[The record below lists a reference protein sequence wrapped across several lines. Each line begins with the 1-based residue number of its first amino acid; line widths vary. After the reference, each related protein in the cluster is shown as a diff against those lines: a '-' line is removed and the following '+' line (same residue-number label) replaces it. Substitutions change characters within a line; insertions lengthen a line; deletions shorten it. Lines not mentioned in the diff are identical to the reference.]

1 MKKVIILT
9 YLVVLGSFANAQQD
23 PQFTMFMFDRVSY
36 NPAAAGID
44 GVLNITAFYRN
55 QWNGFEGAPSTGLI
69 NASSPIFSI
78 NSGVG
83 LSLYFDEIGQTSTI
97 NGLLSYNYQLKVGS
111 GMKLSLG
118 LAVGMYNS
126 KVGTN
131 WIATDGVDNDSA
143 IPITGES
150 STAFDASF
158 GVVLRSEQLY
168 VGLSATHLT
177 GGDLTNVNVVL
188 TQHFYFEAGYDFIL
202 GDAFKLTP
210 NVLVK
215 TDFVSTQ
222 FDINLTAMWNNIVW
236 LGVSY
241 RFEDAVAPMVG
252 LQFPVG
258 KSGEIRIGYS
268 YDVTISELK
277 NYSSGTNEIFI
288 NYNMSLGKPL
298 DKTKYKNVRF
308 L

>member
-1 MKKVIILT
+1 MVI
-9 YLVVLGSFANAQQD
+9 GSFVNAQQD

-44 GVLNITAFYRN
+44 GVLNVTAFYRN
-55 QWNGFEGAPSTGLI
+55 QWAGFDGAPKTGLI
-69 NASSPIFSI
+69 NVASPIFSI

-83 LSLYFDEIGQTSTI
+83 LSLYFDELGQENTI

-111 GMKLSLG
+111 GMKLSMGVAL
-118 LAVGMYNS
+118 GMYNS
-126 KVGTN
+126 KLGTD
-131 WIATDGVDNDSA
+131 WRATDGIDNDTA

-150 STAFDASF
+150 STVFDASF
-158 GVVLRSEQLY
+158 GLVLRSEQLY
-168 VGLSATHLT
+168 VGLSATHLS
-177 GGDLTNVNVVL
+177 GGKLENLNIEL

-202 GDAFKLTP
+202 SDAIKLIP

-222 FDINLTAMWNNIVW
+222 FDANLMAMWNNVVW
-236 LGVSY
+236 LGASY
-241 RFEDAVAPMVG
+241 RFEDAIAPMAG

-258 KSGEIRIGYS
+258 KGEIRLGYS

-277 NYSSGTNEIFI
+277 NYSSGSHEIFV

-298 DKTKYKNVRF
+298 SKTKYKNVRF